1 MPHAGASTL
10 TLRTHAFSSFTKN
23 SKVMFSIISDHKDAQ
38 PLTRHHQEDRPEA
51 RLQGGG
57 VSRREEAAL
66 RTQEHDRLR
75 WPGEQSESGK
85 FYIS

>member
-1 MPHAGASTL
+1 
-10 TLRTHAFSSFTKN
+10 
-23 SKVMFSIISDHKDAQ
+23 MFSIISDLKDAQ
-38 PLTRHHQEDRPEA
+38 PLTRYHQEDRPEA

-57 VSRREEAAL
+57 VSRREETAL
-66 RTQEHDRLR
+66 RTPEHDRLR